1 MTKVNEDVRPS
12 RTPVGRSLG
21 FERSLLGLLALVL
34 LAAGALALVV
44 GSGLLGRFRAGRP
57 VLDPLLEGWVGA
69 NRVSFLAGAAALG
82 AVLVVVGIWWLLR
95 SLRPE
100 GRPDVPL
107 ADEDGGSATITS
119 GALAAAVR
127 SDPEQVAGVSR
138 ARVRMAGTEQRP
150 HLRLALSLQEGVD
163 VRGVWAELDDEVLDR
178 ARRALGTERLPAAIH
193 FQLDRAAGRRVS

>member
-21 FERSLLGLLALVL
+21 FERSLLGVLALVL

-69 NRVSFLAGAAALG
+69 NRVPFLAGAAALG
-82 AVLVVVGIWWLLR
+82 VVLVVVGIWWLLR

-107 ADEDGGSATITS
+107 ADDGGTATITS

-127 SDPEQVAGVSR
+127 SDAEQVAGVSR

-150 HLRLALSLQEGVD
+150 HLRLALSLQEGAD

-193 FQLDRAAGRRVS
+193 FRLDRAAGRRVS